1 MNVAEMLGCSLSA
14 STFLFFLFQVVAG
27 GMYAG
32 SVDWWA
38 FGIILYEMLFAQT
51 PFQGEDQIGTF
62 ANIADRDNALRFPK
76 TKPTRATFAGRG
88 LVAGGKDKRGV
99 LGPPAVSACCR
110 HLLALLLHKDRTQRL
125 QSPAEIKAHPWFA
138 GGPGAPRGLGSVN
151 IALVRHQAPPIVPN
165 EGLRSALDTS
175 FFRKFKPDSARESP
189 YTIAGVAAQ

>member
-1 MNVAEMLGCSLSA
+1 
-14 STFLFFLFQVVAG
+14 
-27 GMYAG
+27 MYAG

-62 ANIADRDNALRFPK
+62 ANIADTDNALRFPK
-76 TKPTRATFAGRG
+76 VTPTRATFAGRG
-88 LVAGGKDKRGV
+88 LDRAAPKSGKGAKGAKGFGKGGA
-99 LGPPAVSACCR
+99 LGPPQVSRCCR
-110 HLLALLLHKDRTQRL
+110 HLLALLLHKDRGVRL

-165 EGLRSALDTS
+165 DDLRGASDTS
-175 FFRKFKPDSARESP
+175 FFRTFSMGASQRGFTFKID
-189 YTIAGVAAQ
+189 GVATS